1 MSPDVGCSA
10 RHKMRESL
18 PCWACSRMSNSDEIV
33 WLSTLTCRW
42 NTLTRQSPGILW
54 FDLNHGFF
62 PAFGDISLWNIWCS
76 GVVLPYVSLDMT
88 QRPACLEED
97 PAFITRPPSDVLARL
112 LPDAPLLHI
121 ETCEVDETAV
131 QITLRVQSTQISAP
145 WPLCATPARRRHS
158 DYGRTLADLPWA
170 Q

>member
-1 MSPDVGCSA
+1 M
-10 RHKMRESL
+10 
-18 PCWACSRMSNSDEIV
+18 
-33 WLSTLTCRW
+33 
-42 NTLTRQSPGILW
+42 
-54 FDLNHGFF
+54 GFF
-62 PAFGDISLWNIWCS
+62 PTFGDIPLWNLWHN

-97 PAFITRPPSDVLARL
+97 PAFITRPPSEVLARL
-112 LPDAPLLHI
+112 FPDATLLPI
-121 ETCEVDETAV
+121 EACEVDETAV
-131 QITLRVQSTQISAP
+131 QLTLRVQSTQISAP